1 MKYIQ
6 LLVTVFI
13 NCEKTKQV
21 EGEGGRGKGEGEGEG
36 EGEGGRGKGEEVL
49 PIDTFRMRHKK

>member
-21 EGEGGRGKGEGEGEG
+21 EGEGGRGKGEGGR
-36 EGEGGRGKGEEVL
+36 GRGKGEEVL
-49 PIDTFRMRHKK
+49 PIDTFWMRHKK